1 MKKPSMMMLVTNA
14 KVREAV
20 AKVTKA
26 VKEAGVDGEALK
38 VCRLPCWSERD
49 NSRRGRRRQWR

>member
-1 MKKPSMMMLVTNA
+1 MQKPSVMMLVTNA

-26 VKEAGVDGEALK
+26 VQAAGIDQEALK
-38 VCRLPCWSERD
+38 VRRAPCST
-49 NSRRGRRRQWR
+49 